1 MNSDMNK
8 ASASFEYCERI
19 AKDHYENFPV
29 GSLLVPANKR
39 KYVWA
44 IYAFARYA
52 DDIADSG
59 ELSPESK
66 LEKLEA
72 LEEGL
77 LAFINDSSDEVSNK
91 AFNEEWK
98 FLPAVLETID
108 TLSIPVV
115 ELTDLLKAF
124 KQDAVQQRYDSFEEL
139 IEYSRYSA
147 NPIGHLVLYVFGY
160 NPSND
165 EKLFAYSD
173 NICTALQLTNFWQD
187 VSMDLRIG
195 RVYIPQEVMTEYNYS
210 YDDLLAKK
218 EDERFT
224 AIMRKL
230 TERTRRIFAAGQ
242 PLIRELSGRLKLEIK
257 ATYMGGNAI
266 LDKIEEIDFKVL
278 TKRVSLGKRN
288 KLSLIF
294 KTFLSKAG

>member
-1 MNSDMNK
+1 MNSETDKIYN
-8 ASASFEYCERI
+8 SFKYCEKI

-29 GSLLVPANKR
+29 GSLLVPADKR

-59 ELSPESK
+59 ELSPEIK
-66 LEKLEA
+66 LEKLIL

-77 LAFINDSSDEVSNK
+77 LTFINNSRDEV
-91 AFNEEWK
+91 FEEEWK
-98 FLPAVLETID
+98 FLPAVSETLD
-108 TLSIPVV
+108 ALSIPVV

-187 VSMDLRIG
+187 VSVDLEIG
-195 RVYIPQEVMTEYNYS
+195 RVYLPQDVMTEYNYS

-224 AIMRKL
+224 GIMRKL
-230 TERTRRIFAAGQ
+230 TERTRRIFTAGQ
-242 PLIRELSGRLKLEIK
+242 PLIRELRGRLKLEIK

-266 LDKIEEIDFKVL
+266 LDKIEAMDYGVL
-278 TKRVSLGKRN
+278 SKRVKLGKRD
-288 KLSLIF
+288 KASLIL
-294 KTFLSKAG
+294 KTFLSKAK

>member
-1 MNSDMNK
+1 MLVMNPETDK
-8 ASASFEYCERI
+8 IYTSFKYCEKI

-29 GSLLVPANKR
+29 GSLLVPGDKR

-52 DDIADSG
+52 DDIADSE

-77 LAFINDSSDEVSNK
+77 LAFINNPFAV
-91 AFNEEWK
+91 NENEWK
-98 FLPAVLETID
+98 FLSALLETID

-115 ELTDLLKAF
+115 ELTNLLKAF
-124 KQDAVQQRYDSFEEL
+124 KQDAVKQRYDSFDEL

-165 EKLFAYSD
+165 EKLYAYSD

-187 VSMDLRIG
+187 VSVDLEIG
-195 RVYIPQEVMTEYNYS
+195 RIYIPKEVMTEYSYS

-224 AIMRKL
+224 GIMQKL

-266 LDKIEEIDFKVL
+266 LDKIEAMDYGVL
-278 TKRVSLGKRN
+278 SKRVKLGKRD
-288 KLSLIF
+288 KASLIL
-294 KTFLSKAG
+294 KTFLSKA